1 MHFSLMTTVLA
12 GSLMLF
18 GPAPV
23 SAEVDFTFKRVK
35 PPVPGTKK
43 RITIQVEPVPEVK
56 PVLANIPDVPTVEP
70 ENSGDPRPGP
80 VPGNASETATWFWTQ
95 MSPNLVDAGYGKLAR
110 AVEVLGRNDAKAAA
124 VMPSPGRI
132 AKIAQQYG
140 AQILVATAG
149 TQVSPAL
156 VLSVISV
163 ESAGQ
168 VSAKSS
174 AGAVGLMQL
183 MPATAQRFGVSDR
196 TDPNQNITGG
206 VQYLDFLLTEF
217 QGDALLALAAYNAGE
232 GAVTRAGG
240 VPDYR
245 ETRAYV
251 PKVVAAWTQAR
262 MLCLSPPTKATD
274 GCLFTGVR
282 VAQQ

>member
-1 MHFSLMTTVLA
+1 MKYSVISSVLA
-12 GSLMLF
+12 ASLLLS
-18 GPAPV
+18 GPMPV
-23 SAEVDFTFKRVK
+23 VAQVDFTFKRVK
-35 PPVPGTKK
+35 PPAAGTKK
-43 RITIQVEPVPEVK
+43 RITIQVEPIPE
-56 PVLANIPDVPTVEP
+56 PEAVLSNIPNVSSVEP
-70 ENSGDPRPGP
+70 LRPAPPSGT
-80 VPGNASETATWFWTQ
+80 VPGNASETALWCWTQ
-95 MSPNLVDAGYGKLAR
+95 MSPNLADAGFGKLPR
-110 AVEVLGRNDAKAAA
+110 ALEVLRSNEAKAAA
-124 VMPSPGRI
+124 VTPSAERL
-132 AKIAQQYG
+132 AQIAQNYG
-140 AQILVATAG
+140 PQILVATAG

-156 VLSVISV
+156 VLSVMTV
-163 ESAGQ
+163 ESAGRPA
-168 VSAKSS
+168 AKSS

-183 MPATAQRFGVSDR
+183 MPATAERFGVTDR
-196 TDPNQNITGG
+196 TDPAQSISGG

-251 PKVVAAWTQAR
+251 PKIVGAWSQAR
-262 MLCLSPPTKATD
+262 LLCLSPPVRATD